1 MRVEVTSIRDRIG
14 AVDSADLALRLTL
27 LGLVLH
33 PVGNELIR
41 PWILGLAGVG
51 LLFPKLLHRATL
63 WGALT
68 LLTASRVVLD
78 WPLSDNHA
86 YLLSYWCLAVTLSCC
101 DKEQNRVLALNGR
114 CLIALV
120 FGFATL
126 WKLLLA
132 PDFVDG
138 TFFRVTLLVD
148 PRFEGFTR
156 LAGGLSIEQIDT
168 ARAALDR
175 HSDGGAL
182 EAVAAATPS
191 VWLERLAF
199 AITAWTLAIEFAI
212 TVAFCW
218 WQDRGPS
225 KLRDALLILFCVSTY
240 AIATVEGFGWLLIT
254 MAVAQCE
261 ADRTRTQ
268 VAYLATFALILF
280 YREVSWLTWLADLTG
295 SA

>member
-1 MRVEVTSIRDRIG
+1 MTSLRDRID

-33 PVGNELIR
+33 PVGHEWIR
-41 PWILGLAGVG
+41 PWILGLAGAG
-51 LLFPKLLHRATL
+51 LLFPGLLHRPAI
-63 WGALT
+63 WGGLT
-68 LLTASRVVLD
+68 LLTASRVALD

-101 DKEQNRVLALNGR
+101 GKERNRVLALNGR
-114 CLIALV
+114 WLIALV

-148 PRFEGFTR
+148 PRFDAFTR
-156 LAGGLSIEQIDT
+156 LIGGLSIEQIEV

-175 HSDGGAL
+175 HSDGGSL

-191 VWLERLAF
+191 VWLERLAM
-199 AITAWTLAIEFAI
+199 AITAWTLAIELAI
-212 TVAFCW
+212 TVTFCW
-218 WQDRGPS
+218 WQGRGPS
-225 KLRDALLILFCVSTY
+225 KLREAFLILFCVSTY
-240 AIATVEGFGWLLIT
+240 AVATVEGFGWLLIA
-254 MAVAQCE
+254 MGVAQCE
-261 ADRTRTQ
+261 ADRTRAR
-268 VAYLATFALILF
+268 VAFLATFALILF
-280 YREVSWLTWLADLTG
+280 YREVSWLTWLADLIG
-295 SA
+295 NA